1 MLSDI
6 VIPNCLVWSLD
17 RSRVYFANSFRK
29 QIWSFAYS
37 AGPGSLSDRRLFLD
51 LSGNPGIPD
60 GGAIDQDGCLW
71 NAEFGGGRVRR
82 YTPEGNVDR
91 EIELPVTQI
100 TSCAFAGPELD
111 ALVIVTAKRLLS
123 PAQRAAQPMAGDV
136 FILRPGAKGIAE
148 PVFG

>member
-1 MLSDI
+1 MALTFSTTRRTTSSAQKA
-6 VIPNCLVWSLD
+6 SLE
-17 RSRVYFANSFRK
+17 
-29 QIWSFAYS
+29 
-37 AGPGSLSDRRLFLD
+37 AGALGFQAADETGGILCILTASGDGKRLC
-51 LSGNPGIPD
+51 I
-60 GGAIDQDGCLW
+60 
-71 NAEFGGGRVRR
+71 R
-82 YTPEGNVDR
+82 DR

-111 ALVIVTAKRLLS
+111 ALVVVTAKRLLS